1 MSAFLELEPF
11 TTPLFE
17 IPADADFEY
26 SFMLAAGDFPLMDGD
41 FLADQPPASA
51 EVVAAGGDANGK
63 RSFHADDGEAMGAV
77 PVSRLSKRRRKAPSS
92 SSSLSYRGGDGG
104 EGNELVAGRG
114 GGRRVW
120 VRKRSTEWWDRMSD
134 PTACPEADF
143 RRAFRMPRAV
153 FDKLCDDLA
162 AAVAKED
169 TTLRSAIPV
178 PQRVAVCL
186 WRLATGDPL
195 REVSRRFG
203 LGISTS
209 HNIILQVCAAL
220 TAVLLPRVV
229 RWPDSHAAVASR
241 FQTVSGIPGIVG
253 AVHTEHIRVVAPRE
267 KAGEYYDRR
276 LTDRNNKATYSI
288 AMQAV
293 VDADGAFTDVC
304 IGHPGSLS
312 DAAVLEKSALYALC
326 EAGLLLGDGRDW
338 RQPPQWLVG
347 GASYPLTSWM
357 LVPYTQPNLTWAQD
371 RLNARVAEARAAA
384 VGAFRR
390 LRARWQCLRRAEVKL
405 PELANMLA
413 ACCVLHNLCE
423 RSGHGLD
430 ADLLDLLDDELVDD
444 GVVAGGGNTVR
455 SPAAEQVRDRIAH
468 GLLHQYVGN
477 ASLSG

>member
-1 MSAFLELEPF
+1 MNTFLELEPF
-11 TTPLFE
+11 STPLFE
-17 IPADADFEY
+17 IPDDADFEY
-26 SFMLAAGDFPLMDGD
+26 TSMLAADDFSLMDGD
-41 FLADQPPASA
+41 FLADQPPAPA
-51 EVVAAGGDANGK
+51 EVVAGGGDASGK
-63 RSFHADDGEAMGAV
+63 RSFHANDGEAMCV
-77 PVSRLSKRRRKAPSS
+77 VSRSSKRRKKAPTNSTS
-92 SSSLSYRGGDGG
+92 PSNRDGSGGGGGG
-104 EGNELVAGRG
+104 EGNEPTAERRG
-114 GGRRVW
+114 SRRVW
-120 VRKRSTEWWDRMSD
+120 VRERSTEWWDRMRD
-134 PTACPEADF
+134 PAACPEADF

-162 AAVAKED
+162 AAVAKVD

-203 LGISTS
+203 LGISTC
-209 HNIILQVCAAL
+209 HNIIVQSSAPC
-220 TAVLLPRVV
+220 TP
-229 RWPDSHAAVASR
+229 
-241 FQTVSGIPGIVG
+241 
-253 AVHTEHIRVVAPRE
+253 EHFRIVAPRE
-267 KAGEYYDRR
+267 HAGKYYDHR
-276 LTDRNNKATYSI
+276 LTGRNNKATYSV

-312 DAAVLEKSALYALC
+312 DAAILAKSALYARC
-326 EAGLLLGDGRDW
+326 EAGLLLGHDKLGW
-338 RQPPQWLVG
+338 QQPLWLVG

-371 RLNARVAEARAAA
+371 RLNARVADARAAA

-405 PELANMLA
+405 PELANMLG

-468 GLLHQYVGN
+468 GLLDQYVGN

>member
-1 MSAFLELEPF
+1 MNTFLELEPF
-11 TTPLFE
+11 STPLFE
-17 IPADADFEY
+17 IPDDADFEY
-26 SFMLAAGDFPLMDGD
+26 TSMLAADDFSLMDGD
-41 FLADQPPASA
+41 FLADQPPAPA
-51 EVVAAGGDANGK
+51 EVVAGGGDASGK
-63 RSFHADDGEAMGAV
+63 RSFHANDGEAMCV
-77 PVSRLSKRRRKAPSS
+77 VSRSSKRRKKAPTNSTS
-92 SSSLSYRGGDGG
+92 PSNRDGSGGGGGG
-104 EGNELVAGRG
+104 EGNEPTAERRG
-114 GGRRVW
+114 SRRVW
-120 VRKRSTEWWDRMSD
+120 VRERSTEWWDRMRD
-134 PTACPEADF
+134 PAACPEADF
-143 RRAFRMPRAV
+143 RRAFRMPRA
-153 FDKLCDDLA
+153 
-162 AAVAKED
+162 
-169 TTLRSAIPV
+169 
-178 PQRVAVCL
+178 RVAVCL

-203 LGISTS
+203 LGISTC
-209 HNIILQVCAAL
+209 HNIIVQVCAAI
-220 TAVLLPRVV
+220 TAVLLTRVV
-229 RWPDSHAAVASR
+229 RWPDSHAAAAASR
-241 FQTVSGIPGIVG
+241 FQALSWIPGVVG
-253 AVHTEHIRVVAPRE
+253 AVHTEHFRIVTPRE
-267 KAGEYYDRR
+267 HAGKYYDHR
-276 LTDRNNKATYSI
+276 LTGRNNKATYSV

-312 DAAVLEKSALYALC
+312 DAAILAKSALYARC
-326 EAGLLLGDGRDW
+326 EAGLLLGHDKLGW
-338 RQPPQWLVG
+338 QQPLWLVG

-371 RLNARVAEARAAA
+371 RLNARVADARAAA

-405 PELANMLA
+405 PELANMLG

-468 GLLHQYVGN
+468 GLLDQYVGN